1 MQAVQMIHA
10 LPNDVFVAIFDF
22 YQGDAM
28 HGVPQR
34 VEVVLPGARM
44 SKMAPYR
51 PCIIMLFVSATFSQ
65 AQHSSEDFTR

>member
-1 MQAVQMIHA
+1 MTHA
-10 LPNDVFVAIFDF
+10 LPDDVVVAIFDF

-28 HGVPQR
+28 HRVLQR

-51 PCIIMLFVSATFSQ
+51 PCINMSFVSATFSQ
-65 AQHSSEDFTR
+65 AHPSSEDFTR